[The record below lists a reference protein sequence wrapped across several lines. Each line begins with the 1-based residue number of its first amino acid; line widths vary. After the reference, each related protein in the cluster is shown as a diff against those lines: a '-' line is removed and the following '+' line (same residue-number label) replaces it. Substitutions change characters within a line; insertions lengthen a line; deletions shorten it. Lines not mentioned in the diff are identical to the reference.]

1 MTCPKLSSGELLT
14 ANAGLGEFSSRN
26 ILMLTVKETG
36 AKILCTIPKGTAG
49 NTGDVVVIVSFRS
62 FPRWRL
68 LGLIAL
74 FTSAIRERPDLIAA
88 LKRRITS
95 LEISGFLKDKDK
107 VDSFV
112 QLVDPLV
119 RALDGITGEKV
130 SMRVGLDCTDGKN
143 ALGIYTHKK
152 LSVAVGVCIAAFAR
166 AVLEGSTKPGVWYP
180 EEVTTSGQWLSLA
193 A

>member
-1 MTCPKLSSGELLT
+1 MNL
-14 ANAGLGEFSSRN
+14 
-26 ILMLTVKETG
+26 
-36 AKILCTIPKGTAG
+36 
-49 NTGDVVVIVSFRS
+49 VVIVSFRS

-68 LGLIAL
+68 LGSIAL
-74 FTSAIRERPDLIAA
+74 LTSAIRASDYFIGNL
-88 LKRRITS
+88 
-95 LEISGFLKDKDK
+95 GFLKDKAK

-130 SMRVGLDCTDGKN
+130 SMRVDLDCTDGAK

-166 AVLEGSTKPGVWYP
+166 VVLEGSTKPGVWYP
-180 EEVTTSGQWLSLA
+180 EEDGGIRVEDREKLLERACKGTINYIMKK
-193 A
+193 

>member
-1 MTCPKLSSGELLT
+1 M
-14 ANAGLGEFSSRN
+14 NASHS
-26 ILMLTVKETG
+26 T
-36 AKILCTIPKGTAG
+36 
-49 NTGDVVVIVSFRS
+49 
-62 FPRWRL
+62 
-68 LGLIAL
+68 
-74 FTSAIRERPDLIAA
+74 
-88 LKRRITS
+88 
-95 LEISGFLKDKDK
+95 GFLKDKAK

-130 SMRVGLDCTDGKN
+130 SMRVDLDCTDGKK

-180 EEVTTSGQWLSLA
+180 EEDGGIRVEDREKLLERACKGTINYIMNKSVPTFRRYPTLDSLLLFVHQRCIKN
-193 A
+193 